1 MCAQNR
7 KILRFCGIREH
18 KRYGKPPH
26 GYACRDRK
34 IVPFE
39 QFAQRGIVL
48 PKIQHTAV
56 KALTVAVSCTVN
68 APLKNMR
75 RTEILQFLDVL
86 GEQQPRVL
94 IKPHIEFS
102 GVLAEQPGQA
112 GRRGRCGVQDDFAQ
126 AHAVHQRTA
135 AELTHRISQFDA
147 FKVSAVIKCITANT
161 FCILRER
168 NHADSRRIVLRL
180 RAAAGNTDSERVL
193 ACQIGGPLAEY
204 IRADLGNRHTVYLI
218 RQTHNIVLRF
228 APQKRNA
235 AARTPRTGQPQ
246 FVFALDH
253 PHLHSCPFC
262 FFILLPII
270 AQCAEKDD
278 TAAFI
283 LIIRIY
289 NRNNILFFANRT

>member
-1 MCAQNR
+1 M
-7 KILRFCGIREH
+7 
-18 KRYGKPPH
+18 
-26 GYACRDRK
+26 
-34 IVPFE
+34 
-39 QFAQRGIVL
+39 
-48 PKIQHTAV
+48 
-56 KALTVAVSCTVN
+56 
-68 APLKNMR
+68 
-75 RTEILQFLDVL
+75 
-86 GEQQPRVL
+86 
-94 IKPHIEFS
+94 
-102 GVLAEQPGQA
+102 
-112 GRRGRCGVQDDFAQ
+112 QDDFAQ

-135 AELTHRISQFDA
+135 AEFADGISQFDV

-168 NHADSRRIVLRL
+168 NRADSRCIVLRL

-278 TAAFI
+278 TAPFI
-283 LIIRIY
+283 LMIRIY
-289 NRNNILFFANRT
+289 NRNNILFFANHT

>member
-1 MCAQNR
+1 MP
-7 KILRFCGIREH
+7 L
-18 KRYGKPPH
+18 
-26 GYACRDRK
+26 
-34 IVPFE
+34 E
-39 QFAQRGIVL
+39 QFAQGSIIL

-56 KALTVAVSCTVN
+56 KALAVAVSCTVN

-135 AELTHRISQFDA
+135 AEFADGISQFDA

-168 NHADSRRIVLRL
+168 NRADSRCIVLRL
-180 RAAAGNTDSERVL
+180 RAAAGDTDSERVL

-235 AARTPRTGQPQ
+235 VARTPRTGQPQ

>member
-1 MCAQNR
+1 
-7 KILRFCGIREH
+7 
-18 KRYGKPPH
+18 
-26 GYACRDRK
+26 
-34 IVPFE
+34 
-39 QFAQRGIVL
+39 
-48 PKIQHTAV
+48 
-56 KALTVAVSCTVN
+56 
-68 APLKNMR
+68 
-75 RTEILQFLDVL
+75 
-86 GEQQPRVL
+86 
-94 IKPHIEFS
+94 
-102 GVLAEQPGQA
+102 
-112 GRRGRCGVQDDFAQ
+112 VQDDFAQ
-126 AHAVHQRTA
+126 AHAVHQRTT
-135 AELTHRISQFDA
+135 AELAHRSGQFDTFETAAVVKRVASDA
-147 FKVSAVIKCITANT
+147 FRV
-161 FCILRER
+161 LWER
-168 NHADSRRIVLRL
+168 NRADSRRIVLRL
-180 RAAAGNTDSERVL
+180 RAAAGDTDSERVL

-283 LIIRIY
+283 LMIIIY
-289 NRNNILFFANRT
+289 IRNNILFFANYA

>member
-1 MCAQNR
+1 MNSNDLARPLDCVLPVADSRTDSAAVCSASRADVHAASTSAAEKHASDSRKVNAAVSPALAQDCARLPPCAR
-7 KILRFCGIREH
+7 KTVRYSAFAASERH

-68 APLKNMR
+68 APLKICAGLRSSSSSTYSGNSSRARCSSNRTSSSPAYFR
-75 RTEILQFLDVL
+75 R
-86 GEQQPRVL
+86 
-94 IKPHIEFS
+94 
-102 GVLAEQPGQA
+102 AAPGQA

-161 FCILRER
+161 F
-168 NHADSRRIVLRL
+168 ASFG
-180 RAAAGNTDSERVL
+180 A
-193 ACQIGGPLAEY
+193 
-204 IRADLGNRHTVYLI
+204 
-218 RQTHNIVLRF
+218 
-228 APQKRNA
+228 
-235 AARTPRTGQPQ
+235 
-246 FVFALDH
+246 
-253 PHLHSCPFC
+253 
-262 FFILLPII
+262 
-270 AQCAEKDD
+270 
-278 TAAFI
+278 
-283 LIIRIY
+283 
-289 NRNNILFFANRT
+289 

>member
-1 MCAQNR
+1 
-7 KILRFCGIREH
+7 
-18 KRYGKPPH
+18 
-26 GYACRDRK
+26 
-34 IVPFE
+34 
-39 QFAQRGIVL
+39 
-48 PKIQHTAV
+48 
-56 KALTVAVSCTVN
+56 
-68 APLKNMR
+68 MR
-75 RTEILQFLDVL
+75 RTEVLQFLDVL

-112 GRRGRCGVQDDFAQ
+112 GRRGRCGVQDNLAQ
-126 AHAVHQRTA
+126 AHAVHQRTT
-135 AELTHRISQFDA
+135 AELTHRIRQFDA
-147 FKVSAVIKCITANT
+147 FKTATVIKCVASDA
-161 FCILRER
+161 FRVLWER
-168 NHADSRRIVLRL
+168 NRADSRRIVLRL
-180 RAAAGNTDSERVL
+180 RAAAGDTDSERVL

-204 IRADLGNRHTVYLI
+204 IRADLGDGHAVDLV

-278 TAAFI
+278 TAPFI

>member
-1 MCAQNR
+1 
-7 KILRFCGIREH
+7 
-18 KRYGKPPH
+18 
-26 GYACRDRK
+26 
-34 IVPFE
+34 
-39 QFAQRGIVL
+39 
-48 PKIQHTAV
+48 
-56 KALTVAVSCTVN
+56 
-68 APLKNMR
+68 MR

-126 AHAVHQRTA
+126 AHAVHQRTT
-135 AELTHRISQFDA
+135 AELAHRSGQFDTFETAAVVKRVASDA
-147 FKVSAVIKCITANT
+147 FRV
-161 FCILRER
+161 LWER
-168 NHADSRRIVLRL
+168 NRADSRRIVLRL
-180 RAAAGNTDSERVL
+180 RAAAGDTDSERVL

-283 LIIRIY
+283 LMIIIY
-289 NRNNILFFANRT
+289 IRNNILFFANYA